1 MHEQFPNSGKTSA
14 PQVAAERLD
23 RTGGAHSDPI
33 DSDRDNNHVRE
44 LATSSD
50 AALEAPVAPGP
61 TPRLAA
67 VIVLIVAIVVTAAL
81 LGLSY
86 EPAESVATTRAPAA
100 LSGHPPIPGR
110 ANALEQGPVLRAKHG
125 LTDGILR
132 RAPDPAF
139 RPTRHRT
146 KCREK
151 TPRSFFGL
159 FARCVVGLEC
169 IACQPGRILRNQPR
183 RFRNAHLLTAR
194 LGGQTV
200 IRQQSVSVHPALPYQ
215 SGRFRGIVA

>member
-1 MHEQFPNSGKTSA
+1 MHGQFEYSGKTSA

-33 DSDRDNNHVRE
+33 DSDRDNDHVRE

-50 AALEAPVAPGP
+50 AALEAPVGPEP

-67 VIVLIVAIVVTAAL
+67 VIALIVAIVVTAAL

-100 LSGHPPIPGR
+100 LSGHPSI
-110 ANALEQGPVLRAKHG
+110 ALEQGPVLRAKHG
-125 LTDGILR
+125 RTDGILGR
-132 RAPDPAF
+132 SPDPAF

-146 KCREK
+146 KCRENNSAEFFW
-151 TPRSFFGL
+151 TFCSVRCRSR
-159 FARCVVGLEC
+159 AHCV
-169 IACQPGRILRNQPR
+169 
-183 RFRNAHLLTAR
+183 
-194 LGGQTV
+194 
-200 IRQQSVSVHPALPYQ
+200 
-215 SGRFRGIVA
+215 